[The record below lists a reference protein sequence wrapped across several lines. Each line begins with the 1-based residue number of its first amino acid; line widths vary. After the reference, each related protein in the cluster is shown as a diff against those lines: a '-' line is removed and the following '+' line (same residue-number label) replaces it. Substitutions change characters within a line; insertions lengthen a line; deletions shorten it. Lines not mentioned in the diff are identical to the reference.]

1 MPNSP
6 IMASDSPPLDWLRL
20 IRSENVGPKTF
31 YALLDRFGSP
41 TKALEKLPDLAAKG
55 GKRQIKVCS
64 AKKAE
69 QELKAINSF
78 GARLITRADP
88 DYPIMLGHID
98 DAPPVLT
105 LLGNIS
111 LLQKPMVAIVGA
123 RNASLN
129 GRKLA
134 HQIAQDLGAAGYVVT
149 SGLARG
155 IDRAAQVGA
164 LKTGTIAVVAG
175 GVDQLYPKENQ
186 DLYDELRT
194 QGLIISEVPF
204 GEAPIARH
212 FPKRNRIVA
221 GLSLGTLVVEAA
233 DRSGSLITARMAA
246 EQNREVFAIPGSP
259 LDERARGSNKLL
271 KQGVH
276 LAETAEDIIHA
287 LPDPARLPLSEP
299 DNPFLN
305 APPPDD
311 PDEHE
316 LAPLRAHLMELLG
329 PAPIEIDELVR
340 ALEAPAHYVS
350 VLLLELDLAGRLA
363 REPGGKVALSQ
374 AENDGLSF

>member
-1 MPNSP
+1 M
-6 IMASDSPPLDWLRL
+6 MASDSSPVDWLRL

-41 TKALEKLPDLAAKG
+41 TKALAKLPDLAAKG
-55 GKRQIKVCS
+55 GKRRIKVCTK
-64 AKKAE
+64 AVAE
-69 QELKAINSF
+69 QELKAITDF
-78 GARLITRADP
+78 GARLITRADA
-88 DYPIMLGHID
+88 DYPALLAHID

-105 LLGNIS
+105 LLGDAA
-111 LLQKPMVAIVGA
+111 LLQKPTVAIVGA

-134 HQIAQDLGAAGYVVT
+134 HQIAQELGAAGYVVA

-155 IDRAAQVGA
+155 IDRAAHVGA

-175 GVDQLYPKENQ
+175 GIDRVYPKENQ
-186 DLYDELRT
+186 DLYDEMRT

-233 DRSGSLITARMAA
+233 DRSGSLITARMAG
-246 EQNREVFAIPGSP
+246 EQNREVFAVPGSP

-271 KQGVH
+271 KQGVQ
-276 LAETAEDIIHA
+276 LVESAEDIIQA

-311 PDEHE
+311 PDERE
-316 LAPLRAHLMELLG
+316 LPPLRDNMMELLG
-329 PAPIEIDELVR
+329 PTPIDIDELVR
-340 ALEAPAHYVS
+340 ALEAPSQHIA
-350 VLLLELDLAGRLA
+350 VLLLELDLAGKLA
-363 REPGGKVALSQ
+363 REPGGKVALSEP
-374 AENDGLSF
+374 ENEGLTF